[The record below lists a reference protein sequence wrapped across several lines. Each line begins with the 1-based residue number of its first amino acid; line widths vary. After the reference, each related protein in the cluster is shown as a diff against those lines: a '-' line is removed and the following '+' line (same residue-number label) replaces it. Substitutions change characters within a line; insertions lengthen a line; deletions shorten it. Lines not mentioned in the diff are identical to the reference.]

1 LNNLPTDSLLENVGS
16 GNSAGYAPIL
26 TATKRFGIGNSEPH
40 FILDVGITGIG
51 TTALNVRNNAVFAGF
66 TTTKDLQVTGVLT
79 ATNFDL
85 QTSSVGK
92 INAGVITATTL
103 NVGTGVSIKT
113 NSVGLG
119 TLVPRA
125 DIDLEGSTRF
135 KTYFE
140 SPGSVSSS
148 SGVVTLDLAI
158 SQTFTLTVDEAITNF
173 KVTNPPSGATAFTI
187 KIEQDSTGY
196 SVGIGTFKDNS
207 GTSIPVLFPGGV
219 VPEVTQVGL
228 KSDIYSFMLF
238 DGENITTSGLYG
250 VIGGQNF
257 A

>member
-1 LNNLPTDSLLENVGS
+1 M
-16 GNSAGYAPIL
+16 
-26 TATKRFGIGNSEPH
+26 
-40 FILDVGITGIG
+40 
-51 TTALNVRNNAVFAGF
+51 
-66 TTTKDLQVTGVLT
+66 
-79 ATNFDL
+79 
-85 QTSSVGK
+85 
-92 INAGVITATTL
+92 
-103 NVGTGVSIKT
+103 
-113 NSVGLG
+113 
-119 TLVPRA
+119 
-125 DIDLEGSTRF
+125 
-135 KTYFE
+135 
-140 SPGSVSSS
+140 SSS

-238 DGENITTSGLYG
+238 DGDNITTSGLYG